1 MNVLT
6 AIDLRVQ
13 VLLSIQRA
21 LVGTVTPNLR
31 LVVCSWS
38 DSAIEIRAIYDGPPT
53 PDEVEEMSIVETNVI
68 ADFPSSMSIQVR
80 CSQSHSAF
88 KDAVAKDE
96 VIVYGRWEPL

>member
-1 MNVLT
+1 
-6 AIDLRVQ
+6 
-13 VLLSIQRA
+13 
-21 LVGTVTPNLR
+21 
-31 LVVCSWS
+31 
-38 DSAIEIRAIYDGPPT
+38 
-53 PDEVEEMSIVETNVI
+53 MSIVETNVI